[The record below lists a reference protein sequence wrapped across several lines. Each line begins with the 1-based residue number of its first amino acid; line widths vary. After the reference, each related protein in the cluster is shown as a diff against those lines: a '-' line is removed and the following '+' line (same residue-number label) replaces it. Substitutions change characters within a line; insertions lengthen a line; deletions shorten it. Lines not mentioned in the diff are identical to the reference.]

1 MNCLIDKSNIVFLF
15 PVSNST
21 FLGIYHK
28 PLGNFLENFLYI
40 PGIYLYKINI
50 MKKLPTNQLFDIF
63 EKGDEEIYREH
74 GVENLLDNTYILFGM
89 VVRGVENFYIIDQ
102 LYATRYGEQYYQVKD
117 SIKLKYFS
125 GLMGYLERIKDLPI
139 DLVPFIED
147 EFDKQS
153 IHYAFNELMDLF
165 IEVEYYEKCVIL
177 KKYFEL
183 FSIKQLEVSE

>member
-1 MNCLIDKSNIVFLF
+1 
-15 PVSNST
+15 
-21 FLGIYHK
+21 
-28 PLGNFLENFLYI
+28 
-40 PGIYLYKINI
+40 

-74 GVENLLDNTYILFGM
+74 GVEDLLDNTYILFGM

-102 LYATRYGEQYYQVKD
+102 LYATRYKEQYFQIKD

-125 GLMGYLERIKDLPI
+125 GLMGYLERIKDIPT

-165 IEVEYYEKCVIL
+165 IEVEYYEKCAIL

>member
-1 MNCLIDKSNIVFLF
+1 
-15 PVSNST
+15 
-21 FLGIYHK
+21 
-28 PLGNFLENFLYI
+28 
-40 PGIYLYKINI
+40 
-50 MKKLPTNQLFDIF
+50 MKKLATDQLFDIF
-63 EKGDEEIYREH
+63 EKGDEEIYKEH
-74 GVENLLDNTYILFGM
+74 GIEGILDNTYVLFGM

-102 LYATRYGEQYYQVKD
+102 LYSTRYGEQYFTVRD

-125 GLMGYLERIKDLPI
+125 GLMKYLERIGEVPV

-153 IHYAFNELMDLF
+153 IHYAFNELMNLF
-165 IEVEYYEKCVIL
+165 IEVEYYEKCAIL

>member
-1 MNCLIDKSNIVFLF
+1 
-15 PVSNST
+15 
-21 FLGIYHK
+21 
-28 PLGNFLENFLYI
+28 
-40 PGIYLYKINI
+40 
-50 MKKLPTNQLFDIF
+50 MKKLSTNQLFDIF
-63 EKGDEEIYREH
+63 EKGDEEIFKEH
-74 GVENLLDNTYILFGM
+74 GVEDLLDNTYILFGM

-102 LYATRYGEQYYQVKD
+102 LYATRYREHYFQVKD
-117 SIKLKYFS
+117 SIKLKYFL
-125 GLMGYLERIKDLPI
+125 GLMNYLERIKDLPT

-165 IEVEYYEKCVIL
+165 IEVEYYEKCAIL

>member
-1 MNCLIDKSNIVFLF
+1 
-15 PVSNST
+15 
-21 FLGIYHK
+21 
-28 PLGNFLENFLYI
+28 
-40 PGIYLYKINI
+40 
-50 MKKLPTNQLFDIF
+50 MKKLSTNQLFDIF
-63 EKGDEEIYREH
+63 EKGDEEIFKEH
-74 GVENLLDNTYILFGM
+74 GVEDLLDNTYILFGM

-102 LYATRYGEQYYQVKD
+102 LYATRYGEHYYQVKD

-125 GLMGYLERIKDLPI
+125 GLMNYLERIKDLPT

-165 IEVEYYEKCVIL
+165 IEVEYYEKCAIL

-183 FSIKQLEVSE
+183 FSIKQLEISE

>member
-1 MNCLIDKSNIVFLF
+1 
-15 PVSNST
+15 
-21 FLGIYHK
+21 
-28 PLGNFLENFLYI
+28 
-40 PGIYLYKINI
+40 

-63 EKGDEEIYREH
+63 EKGDEEIFKEH
-74 GVENLLDNTYILFGM
+74 GVEDLLDNTYILFGM

-102 LYATRYGEQYYQVKD
+102 LYATRYREYYFQVKD
-117 SIKLKYFS
+117 SIKLKYFL
-125 GLMGYLERIKDLPI
+125 GLMNYLERIKDLPT
-139 DLVPFIED
+139 DLVPFMED

-165 IEVEYYEKCVIL
+165 IEVEYYEKCAIL